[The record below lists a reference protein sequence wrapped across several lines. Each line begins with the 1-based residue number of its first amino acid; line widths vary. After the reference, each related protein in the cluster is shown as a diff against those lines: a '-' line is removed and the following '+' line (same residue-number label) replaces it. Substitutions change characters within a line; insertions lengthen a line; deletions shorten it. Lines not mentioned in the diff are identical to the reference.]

1 LKSIIEHNLGGNI
14 TDKSWKIVLALLIA
28 LTVSVSTL
36 GAGSDFT
43 LGIFGNANMDDT
55 IDEKDVAYVEGLI
68 KGTNAATNLSDA
80 NYDGKINAQDI
91 DQIKLI
97 IGGEEKKLTL
107 EDRAGRVVTINMPV
121 ERIIALHYME
131 ASVIRSLDANDYIV
145 GVGDEITKA
154 SKFFPK
160 LSKLPCVG
168 KTWSPDPE
176 AIILLEPDLVLFNAP
191 IFGWGGPE
199 LVEALNPAN
208 ITVFFCDFSDPP
220 FYTDEVKKLA
230 YILGKTV
237 EGDEFIE
244 WYESY
249 INIIGNRT
257 KELSESDKPRVFDTH
272 SDWGSYGKDEIGSNP
287 MIQLAGGI
295 NIAADLPGSWI
306 TVDPEWVIN
315 ESPDIVILQSWD
327 NDIIGYNVDNSS
339 AVDAFRNDF
348 ISRDGAEDLDAVKNR
363 EVYVVAGFI
372 RDRGWFIG
380 VPYMAKLFHPE
391 LFEDLDPEAFHQE
404 YLTRFQGLD
413 YDLDK
418 HGIFVYPPIEI
429 NGTLAGIPDE

>member
-1 LKSIIEHNLGGNI
+1 M
-14 TDKSWKIVLALLIA
+14 KIKAFGIAVMTFCALQAFLPA
-28 LTVSVSTL
+28 S
-36 GAGSDFT
+36 ASDFT
-43 LGIFGNANMDDT
+43 LEIFGNANMDDT
-55 IDEKDVAYVEGLI
+55 IDELDIKYVQGI
-68 KGTNAATNLSDA
+68 IDGTNEPTLLADA
-80 NYDGKINAQDI
+80 NYDDTIDEKDI
-91 DQIKLI
+91 TQIELI
-97 IGGEEKKLTL
+97 IDGEEKKLTL

-154 SKFFPK
+154 STFFPE
-160 LSKLPCVG
+160 LSQLPCVG

-176 AIILLEPDLVLFNAP
+176 AIISLEPDLVLFNAP

-199 LVEALNPAN
+199 LVEAITPAN
-208 ITVFFCDFSDPP
+208 ITVFFSDFSDPP

-257 KELSESDKPRVFDTH
+257 RELPESDKPRVFDTY
-272 SDWGSYGKDEIGSNP
+272 SDWETYGKDEIGSNP
-287 MIQLAGGI
+287 INEKLALIGEIQLAGGI
-295 NIAADLPGSWI
+295 NIAADLPGNWI

-327 NDIIGYNVDNSS
+327 NAILGYNVDDPS
-339 AVDAFRNDF
+339 AVEAFRNEF
-348 ISRDGAEDLDAVKNR
+348 ISRDGAEDLDAVKNG
-363 EVYVVAGFI
+363 EVYIVAGFI

-429 NGTLAGIPDE
+429 NGTFAGIPDE